1 LRRARRAASR
11 ELGLAVDHPDVV
23 EHALCQI
30 GIDQVQAS
38 VIAGRA
44 INIET
49 TGKLLDRQK
58 ELRARVTA
66 QLPTVTIQYVDGTR
80 KTCPFCKAT
89 FNPHDD
95 DPKPLPPDDPEPPPA
110 ARNRSPVAAPES
122 KPPAPAAQS
131 MVNVVPIRPK
141 SIHGDGA
148 PLATYDEPWR
158 GHVREIVGQSSR
170 DPFPTDASPQFPTP
184 KKGA

>member
-1 LRRARRAASR
+1 MWRVGQAAHLRRARRAASR
-11 ELGLAVDHPDVV
+11 ELGLSADHPDVV

-44 INIET
+44 INIEA

-58 ELRARVTA
+58 ELRARHASAAECNPV
-66 QLPTVTIQYVDGTR
+66 VHIQPYSLCVKCGEVIE
-80 KTCPFCKAT
+80 
-89 FNPHDD
+89 
-95 DPKPLPPDDPEPPPA
+95 PKPPEPPPVA
-110 ARNRSPVAAPES
+110 PPDPKPPVET
-122 KPPAPAAQS
+122 KPPAPAPS
-131 MVNVVPIRPK
+131 MVNVVPLKPR

-148 PLATYDEPWR
+148 PLAQHNEAWR
-158 GHVREIVGQSSR
+158 GHVGEIVGQSSR
-170 DPFPTDASPQFPTP
+170 DPFPTDAPPQFPWP